1 MASPKNPL
9 GVNQVCAQC
18 LGDCK
23 QPAHAELERCPL
35 FRAAAAARGPGPERL
50 AKPLRTARQSK
61 PSLGMGGQ
69 AFDFRGLKS
78 NRRGVPYLE
87 KRGGESK

>member
-1 MASPKNPL
+1 MARPKNPL

-35 FRAAAAARGPGPERL
+35 FRAASPGPERL

-61 PSLGMGGQ
+61 PAAGVGGRSG
-69 AFDFRGLKS
+69 F
-78 NRRGVPYLE
+78 
-87 KRGGESK
+87 